1 MILEDLKRNDV
12 VDDKLWEMI
21 DRANKLTEGGYPS
34 WDSNAQV
41 LIPLM
46 KRILSLSKE
55 RREWKVYFYDMMRL
69 FRLSRRDKINDIPLT
84 FQVAEMF
91 HQDYALH
98 LNEKIGY
105 LKKNWHNLI
114 PSLASM
120 ILRFYLD
127 YPQIDDQKIN
137 RMLEIFLECEDYY
150 GNQLTCG
157 DYLRV
162 MTLAV
167 LNKDKELAE
176 QARKKIQVANFEK
189 SWCYACAYAAP
200 MIEYYLLHKDFESA
214 QDIALSVYKKTIP
227 IKYQKF
233 DYFIQC
239 EGKEDIISQTLTDC
253 LRYGNSQMFN
263 RGFSEWKTLYEK
275 PQEGKIK
282 DTFEVLFHALAG
294 DWSRGEERLRLAEK
308 DDRDRRQYR
317 EVPRECLY
325 FSLCWYCYF
334 QMLEK
339 QGVNY
344 IELELGEELP
354 PYGEKQQGKIKAKD
368 KEIAKNYCSG
378 SRDVSGI
385 NKRRIWSCQ
394 EASQYFEEQADFLGA
409 EMDQARKN
417 FGYEIVKKTFEESF
431 IEKGITNEFS
441 N

>member
-12 VDDKLWEMI
+12 VDDRLWEMI
-21 DRANKLTEGGYPS
+21 DRANKLTEGDNS
-34 WDSNAQV
+34 SRDSNAQV

-46 KRILSLSKE
+46 KKILSLSKE
-55 RREWKVYFYDMMRL
+55 RREWKVYFCDMMEL
-69 FRLSRRDKINDIPLT
+69 FRLSRRPKINDVPLT

-98 LNEKIGY
+98 LDEKIGY
-105 LKKNWHNLI
+105 FKKNWHHRI

-176 QARKKIQVANFEK
+176 QARKKIQAANFEK
-189 SWCYACAYAAP
+189 SWCYVCAYVTP
-200 MIEYYLLHKDFESA
+200 MIKYYLLHKDFDTV
-214 QDIALSVYKKTIP
+214 QDMALSVYKNAIP
-227 IKYQKF
+227 IKYQSCSR
-233 DYFIQC
+233 FIQC
-239 EGKEDIISQTLTDC
+239 EDKEDIISRTLEAC

-263 RGFSEWKTLYEK
+263 RGFGEWKTLYEE
-275 PQEGKIK
+275 PIEGEIW

-308 DDRDRRQYR
+308 DDRDRRQYK

-325 FSLCWYCYF
+325 ISLCWYCYF

-354 PYGEKQQGKIKAKD
+354 SYGEKQQGKIKAKD
-368 KEIAKNYCSG
+368 KEIAENHCSE
-378 SRDVSGI
+378 SRDVSGS

-417 FGYEIVKKTFEESF
+417 FGYQTVKKTFEESF
-431 IEKGITNEFS
+431 MF
-441 N
+441 

>member
-157 DYLRV
+157 DYLR
-162 MTLAV
+162 AV
-167 LNKDKELAE
+167 
-176 QARKKIQVANFEK
+176 
-189 SWCYACAYAAP
+189 SYT
-200 MIEYYLLHKDFESA
+200 H
-214 QDIALSVYKKTIP
+214 
-227 IKYQKF
+227 
-233 DYFIQC
+233 
-239 EGKEDIISQTLTDC
+239 
-253 LRYGNSQMFN
+253 LRAH
-263 RGFSEWKTLYEK
+263 E
-275 PQEGKIK
+275 
-282 DTFEVLFHALAG
+282 TF
-294 DWSRGEERLRLAEK
+294 
-308 DDRDRRQYR
+308 
-317 EVPRECLY
+317 
-325 FSLCWYCYF
+325 
-334 QMLEK
+334 
-339 QGVNY
+339 
-344 IELELGEELP
+344 
-354 PYGEKQQGKIKAKD
+354 
-368 KEIAKNYCSG
+368 
-378 SRDVSGI
+378 
-385 NKRRIWSCQ
+385 
-394 EASQYFEEQADFLGA
+394 
-409 EMDQARKN
+409 
-417 FGYEIVKKTFEESF
+417 
-431 IEKGITNEFS
+431 
-441 N
+441 